1 MQLYKSYI
9 DSYSVR
15 VKKKKV
21 FFLTCNEQMKSPN
34 NLLINQIVFHVSLSL
49 SGQINQFCIVVLQ
62 GQNKA

>member
-15 VKKKKV
+15 VKKKK

>member
-1 MQLYKSYI
+1 MQLYKSSI

-15 VKKKKV
+15 VKKKV

>member
-15 VKKKKV
+15 VKKKV

>member
-15 VKKKKV
+15 VKKKV

-62 GQNKA
+62 AQNKA

>member
-15 VKKKKV
+15 VKKKV
-21 FFLTCNEQMKSPN
+21 FFLTCNEQMKPPN

-49 SGQINQFCIVVLQ
+49 SVQINQFCIVVLQ

>member
-15 VKKKKV
+15 VKKKV

-34 NLLINQIVFHVSLSL
+34 NLLINQIVFNVSLSL